1 MNEDMTATTFPV
13 AGNASD
19 LPGRAALEP
28 PRPAAL
34 PLVERLPER
43 TASRA
48 LVVLALG
55 GLLAQLLFY
64 GQLLGINFPIWVA
77 FVLGAAL
84 IVRRPTARI
93 DRFDAWIPVAA
104 LLFASLCAFRTD
116 GMLMLFDV
124 AAAGTFTVAGIV
136 AIGGQPITRYS
147 WHSIASY
154 AVRAIGVFFLGA
166 GYLANGF
173 HAVPRSRV
181 ERQTT
186 PWRVLRGL
194 AYAAPLVIV
203 FGALFA
209 GADAVFGTF
218 VRQLVPPDLLAPS
231 DVVGR
236 VILAGVAAWL
246 LGGAIVCGWL
256 MHEPDASDNQERAI
270 VRTRIGA
277 TEAIVILASVDAL
290 FLVFVALQAAYLF
303 GGLDTLAVSGMTYSD
318 YARRGFGEL
327 IVAAALS
334 GILLI
339 VLGNLVE
346 VRGRIYRLLSAAL
359 AVCSGIVVAS
369 AYLRIT
375 LYQQAYGWTEL
386 RFYTVA
392 GIAWLALCAAVALMC
407 VLMDR
412 ITPLPKVALLSG
424 LVVAVACNLVG
435 PQAFVTQ
442 QNVDRAM
449 DPALVAP
456 GGQSGLDVGYL
467 SSLDADAIRV
477 LAGSINSLPDDLRP
491 GAASALSEA
500 RVNLEAG
507 AQRGWPS
514 WNYARQA
521 ALDALSA
528 AGN

>member
-1 MNEDMTATTFPV
+1 MNEDMTAPTFPV

-19 LPGRAALEP
+19 LPGRAAFDP

-48 LVVLALG
+48 LIVLAVG

-84 IVRRPTARI
+84 IVRRPSARI

-104 LLFASLCAFRTD
+104 LLFASMCAFRTD

-173 HAVPRSRV
+173 RAVPRSRGA
-181 ERQTT
+181 RRTT
-186 PWRVLRGL
+186 PWRVFRGL

-209 GADAVFGTF
+209 GADAVFGAV
-218 VRQLVPPDLLAPS
+218 VRQLVPPDLAPP

-236 VILAGVAAWL
+236 AILASVAAWL
-246 LGGAIVCGWL
+246 LGGAVVCGWL
-256 MHEPDASDNQERAI
+256 VREPDAGDDQERAI
-270 VRTRIGA
+270 VRARIGT
-277 TEAIVILASVDAL
+277 TEAVVILASVDVL

-334 GILLI
+334 GILLT

-392 GIAWLALCAAVALMC
+392 GIAWLALAAAIALIC
-407 VLMDR
+407 VLTDR
-412 ITPLPKVALLSG
+412 ITPLPKLALLSG

-477 LAGSINSLPDDLRP
+477 LAGSITSLPDDLRP
-491 GAASALSEA
+491 GLATALSEA
-500 RVNLEAG
+500 RVSLEAD

-514 WNYARQA
+514 WNYGRQA
-521 ALDALSA
+521 ARDALSA

>member
-1 MNEDMTATTFPV
+1 MNDDMTAPIFPV

-19 LPGRAALEP
+19 LPGRAAIEP
-28 PRPAAL
+28 VRPAAP

-48 LVVLALG
+48 LMVVALG

-84 IVRRPTARI
+84 IVRRPSARI

-104 LLFASLCAFRTD
+104 VLFASLCALRTD

-154 AVRAIGVFFLGA
+154 AVRAIGVFLLGA

-173 HAVPRSRV
+173 HAVPRARV

-209 GADAVFGTF
+209 GADAVFGAV
-218 VRQLVPPDLLAPS
+218 VRQLVPPDFAPS

-236 VILAGVAAWL
+236 VILASVAAWL

-256 MHEPDASDNQERAI
+256 VREPDAGDAPERAI
-270 VRTRIGA
+270 VRARIGT
-277 TEAIVILASVDAL
+277 TEATVILAAVDVL

-346 VRGRIYRLLSAAL
+346 VRVRIYRLLSAAL

-392 GIAWLALCAAVALMC
+392 GIAWLALCAAIALIC
-407 VLMDR
+407 VLTDR
-412 ITPLPKVALLSG
+412 LAPLPKLALLSG

-435 PQAFVTQ
+435 PQGFVTQ

-449 DPALVAP
+449 NPALVAP
-456 GGQSGLDVGYL
+456 GGQSGLDMGYL

-491 GAASALSEA
+491 DAAAALSEA
-500 RVNLEAG
+500 RVTLESD
-507 AQRGWPS
+507 AQLGWPS
-514 WNYARQA
+514 WNYGRQA
-521 ALDALSA
+521 ALDALNA

>member
-1 MNEDMTATTFPV
+1 MNDDMTAATFPV

-19 LPGRAALEP
+19 LPGSSVLGP
-28 PRPAAL
+28 PTAIVP
-34 PLVERLPER
+34 PLVERLPDR
-43 TASRA
+43 TAGRA
-48 LVVLALG
+48 LAVIAVG
-55 GLLAQLLFY
+55 GLIAQLLFY
-64 GQLLGINFPIWVA
+64 GELLGINFPIWVA
-77 FVLGAAL
+77 FVFLAAI
-84 IVRRPTARI
+84 IVRRPGARI
-93 DRFDAWIPVAA
+93 DRLDSWIPVAA
-104 LLFASLCAFRTD
+104 LLFALFCAVRTD

-136 AIGGQPITRYS
+136 AIGGQPITRHS
-147 WHSIASY
+147 WHSIVSY

-173 HAVPRSRV
+173 RGVPRSRV

-186 PWRVLRGL
+186 PWRILRGL
-194 AYAAPLVIV
+194 AYAAPLLIV

-209 GADAVFGTF
+209 GADAVFGAV
-218 VRQLVPPDLLAPS
+218 VRQLVPVDLAPP

-236 VILAGVAAWL
+236 VILASIAAWL

-256 MHEPDASDNQERAI
+256 FREPDVADSTEHAT
-270 VRTRIGA
+270 VRRRLGT
-277 TEAIVILASVDAL
+277 TEAVVVLGSIDVL
-290 FLVFVALQAAYLF
+290 FLIFVALQAAYLF
-303 GGLDTLAVSGMTYSD
+303 GGGDTLAVSGMTYSD
-318 YARRGFGEL
+318 HARRGFGEL
-327 IVAAALS
+327 IIAAALS
-334 GILLI
+334 GIVLI
-339 VLGNLVE
+339 VLGNLVDIRSR
-346 VRGRIYRLLSAAL
+346 VYRLLASTL
-359 AVCSGIVVAS
+359 AICTGIVVAS

-392 GIAWLALCAAVALMC
+392 GIAWLALCAAIALIC
-407 VLMDR
+407 VLRDR
-412 ITPLPKVALLSG
+412 IAPLPKLALLAG
-424 LVVAVACNLVG
+424 LVVAVACNLIA

-442 QNVDRAM
+442 QNVNRAM

-500 RVNLEAG
+500 RVSLEVD

-514 WNYARQA
+514 WNYGRQA
-521 ALDALSA
+521 ALDALTASD
-528 AGN
+528 N